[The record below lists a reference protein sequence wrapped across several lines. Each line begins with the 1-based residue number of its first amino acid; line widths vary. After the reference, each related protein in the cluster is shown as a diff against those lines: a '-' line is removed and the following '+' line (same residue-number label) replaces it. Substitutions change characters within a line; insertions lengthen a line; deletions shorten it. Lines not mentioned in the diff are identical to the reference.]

1 MTNTDR
7 VAGDEAVHL
16 YPSFRRSRVLPASH
30 CAEFSR
36 SISIQGKS
44 RQVYFDLGNRELSMV
59 TARGEPIVADDE
71 YTVSIGGE

>member
-1 MTNTDR
+1 
-7 VAGDEAVHL
+7 
-16 YPSFRRSRVLPASH
+16 VLPASP

-59 TARGEPIVADDE
+59 AARGEPIVADDE